1 MKATECGKGGI
12 HRGQPRSPGQS
23 EKATTANRPAQVS
36 EDHQDPGKVNS
47 HGLLC
52 SFFLG
57 GGDQGATT
65 EQPQVSVFQQL
76 LTSTTC

>member
-57 GGDQGATT
+57 GDQGATT

>member
-12 HRGQPRSPGQS
+12 HRGQPRSAGQS

-52 SFFLG
+52 SFYLFYFFWG
-57 GGDQGATT
+57 GG
-65 EQPQVSVFQQL
+65 
-76 LTSTTC
+76 TSGKE